1 MKYFSKR
8 NIYYPLII
16 SLAKVQ
22 LLFHTPHLYMQKY
35 LKQVKRTHYF
45 ADSNLYTIF
54 VKRLFLN

>member
-22 LLFHTPHLYMQKY
+22 LLFHTPHLSMQKY
-35 LKQVKRTHYF
+35 LKQANHTHYF